1 MSQHIKV
8 LTDSSII
15 INRAADLLKQE
26 GIASIIKNNVESGR
40 LAGFG
45 TSNNDVELWIQ
56 EDDLEKA
63 QSILNESIKS

>member
-26 GIASIIKNNVESGR
+26 GIPSIIKNNVESGR

-45 TSNNDVELWIQ
+45 TSNNDVDLWIE

-63 QSILNESIKS
+63 QSILNEFIKS